1 MLTFIHIILE
11 LWICSGIEDVSKWMV
26 CVAAAFSP
34 VYSAGARSKPEDPAC
49 LPAQLADQPTKNQP
63 TLLQPVEN
71 LSSSLYFTFTFL
83 FTYFLTA
90 HASSKTNRKDYA
102 WNIWHKNQRLTDS
115 AIWNSRFESIFE
127 IILKRNVQYLF
138 SLYIIIHIETQ
149 MSNIDF

>member
-1 MLTFIHIILE
+1 
-11 LWICSGIEDVSKWMV
+11 MV

-34 VYSAGARSKPEDPAC
+34 VCSAGARSKPKDPAC
-49 LPAQLADQPTKNQP
+49 LPAQLADQP

-102 WNIWHKNQRLTDS
+102 
-115 AIWNSRFESIFE
+115 
-127 IILKRNVQYLF
+127 
-138 SLYIIIHIETQ
+138 
-149 MSNIDF
+149 